1 MIDRNHSCIS
11 IRRQC
16 SLLGLHRSG
25 IYYKPSSE
33 SKENL
38 EILRK
43 LDEQYLKTPFFGTR
57 RLRNWLQRQGY
68 KLNRKRI
75 RRLMEVW
82 GWQTI
87 YRRPKTTVPTPGV
100 YKYPYLLKDLSI
112 TRINQVWAMDIT
124 FVPMRRGYM
133 YLCAIIDLHS
143 RYVVNWS
150 VSNTMTAAWCCQV
163 VEEALEMYGSPEI
176 FNTDQGSQF
185 TSAEFTSLLE
195 AKGIR
200 ISMDGKGRAID
211 NIFVERLWKS
221 VKYEHIYLH
230 VYDDA
235 VQLYNGL
242 KEYFGFYNQDRHH
255 QGLAYETPQEFYRRS
270 AA

>member
-1 MIDRNHSCIS
+1 
-11 IRRQC
+11 
-16 SLLGLHRSG
+16 
-25 IYYKPSSE
+25 
-33 SKENL
+33 
-38 EILRK
+38 
-43 LDEQYLKTPFFGTR
+43 
-57 RLRNWLQRQGY
+57 
-68 KLNRKRI
+68 
-75 RRLMEVW
+75 
-82 GWQTI
+82 
-87 YRRPKTTVPTPGV
+87 
-100 YKYPYLLKDLSI
+100 
-112 TRINQVWAMDIT
+112 
-124 FVPMRRGYM
+124 
-133 YLCAIIDLHS
+133 
-143 RYVVNWS
+143 
-150 VSNTMTAAWCCQV
+150 MTAAWCCQV
-163 VEEALEMYGSPEI
+163 VEEAVEMYGNPEI

-242 KEYFGFYNQDRHH
+242 KEYFGFYNQERPH
-255 QGLAYETPQEFYRRS
+255 QGLAYETPHEFYRRS

>member
-1 MIDRNHSCIS
+1 MIDKAHPNFSVS
-11 IRRQC
+11 RQC
-16 SLLGLHRSG
+16 NLLGLHRSG
-25 IYYKPSSE
+25 LYYKPCPESE
-33 SKENL
+33 ENL

-68 KLNRKRI
+68 VLNRKRM
-75 RRLMEVW
+75 RRLMEIW

-87 YRRPKTTVPTPGV
+87 YRRPKTTVPVAGV
-100 YKYPYLLKDLSI
+100 YKYPYLLKDLPI
-112 TRINQVWAMDIT
+112 TRINQAWAMDIT
-124 FVPMRRGYM
+124 YVPMRKGYM
-133 YLCAIIDLHS
+133 YLCGIIDIHS
-143 RYVVNWS
+143 RYVINWS
-150 VSNTMTAAWCCQV
+150 VSNTMTAEWCCQV
-163 VEEALEMYGSPEI
+163 VQEALERYGIPEI

-195 AKGIR
+195 SKGIR

-221 VKYEHIYLH
+221 IKYEHIYLH

-242 KEYFGFYNQDRHH
+242 KEYFSFYNHDRPH
-255 QGLAYETPQEFYRRS
+255 QGLAYETPEEFYRRS